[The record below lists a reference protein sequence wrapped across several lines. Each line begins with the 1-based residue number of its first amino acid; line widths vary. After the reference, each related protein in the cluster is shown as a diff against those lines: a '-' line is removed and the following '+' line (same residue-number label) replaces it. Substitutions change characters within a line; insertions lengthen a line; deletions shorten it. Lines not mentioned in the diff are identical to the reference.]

1 MKQFPYAELA
11 AKSSTDAV
19 RERFAYMTAGNRTC
33 PRSAHGVMAGIEGWQ
48 KQTAQPRPVRA
59 AFSH

>member
-33 PRSAHGVMAGIEGWQ
+33 PRSAEGVLAGIEGWQ
-48 KQTAQPRPVRA
+48 KQTAKPRPV
-59 AFSH
+59 